1 MQQRESS
8 VLVFYSPLLFGID
21 KSLVLLLKKKK
32 SLGFSSSFAF
42 WREEEEEKRKPIIGT
57 SLYRT
62 TKKKGGLYR
71 RRTFVC
77 FASSSSPPMMVVVV
91 VFRLGRRSR
100 DTTERERESRRELS
114 FVVSFVQNWKR
125 FVCWSSSNVVSSS
138 VHTHTNA
145 RASVR

>member
-21 KSLVLLLKKKK
+21 YSLVLLLKKKNVWV
-32 SLGFSSSFAF
+32 SPPPLRFG
-42 WREEEEEKRKPIIGT
+42 E
-57 SLYRT
+57 
-62 TKKKGGLYR
+62 KKKKRGSRSSAPAYTGRRKKKRWSRR

-125 FVCWSSSNVVSSS
+125 FVCWSSSVVSSS

>member
-21 KSLVLLLKKKK
+21 KSLVLLLKKKR
-32 SLGFSSSFAF
+32 LGFSSSFAF
-42 WREEEEEKRKPIIGT
+42 GEKKKKRGSRSAPAYTG
-57 SLYRT
+57 RR
-62 TKKKGGLYR
+62 KKKGGLYR

-100 DTTERERESRRELS
+100 DTERERESRRELS